1 MIPLYLKS
9 SEFED
14 PTELAYYLLA
24 ANGVFL
30 VKKAGIFSSITEA
43 PVRGLERQHAWVN
56 LAFPKV
62 PRDLL
67 ERVYGFFQYAYEEF
81 DGEAVVFLYYCPER
95 ATFHAEAPPQ
105 RLTRYLTHSGW
116 RTEGHV
122 EYSAIARPQGFL
134 KLGDAHSHGEAPA
147 FFSRTDDHDDGEDG
161 LRIVMGGLHRPRP
174 EIRVSFIANGTRFS
188 LEPEE
193 VLEDFNA
200 PAPPPDAWTS
210 RIECRHE
217 DVRTYWHKKEGE

>member
-1 MIPLYLKS
+1 MIPLYWKAP
-9 SEFED
+9 EFED
-14 PTELAYYLLA
+14 PTDSTYYLLA

-43 PVRGLERQHAWVN
+43 PVRGLEWQRASVS

-67 ERVYGFFQYAYEEF
+67 QRIYGFFQYAYEEF
-81 DGEAVVFLYYCPER
+81 DGEAVVLLYYCPEQ

-105 RLTRYLTHSGW
+105 RLTRYLTHHGW
-116 RTEGHV
+116 RTEGNV
-122 EYSAIARPQGFL
+122 EYSAIPRPHGFL

-147 FFSRTDDHDDGEDG
+147 FFSGTDDHDDGEDG

-174 EIRVSFIANGTRFS
+174 EIRVSFVASGTRFR
-188 LEPEE
+188 LEPED
-193 VLEDFNA
+193 VLEGFTEA
-200 PAPPPDAWTS
+200 APPPEAWIS

-217 DVRTYWHKKEGE
+217 DAQILRRNNEDA